1 MILPTEFLLDDILND
16 IAVADPA
23 VAPPHQGMIL
33 MPLSPAALTLR
44 ALMTDPAA
52 TGDPWFE
59 QSYLTASDLGTL
71 LPYAYRT
78 TGSGRT
84 SISARFVVEDAVKE
98 RQPSFTPEACADLFL
113 ALVDGLP
120 EREWSDL
127 PLAAAALVRC
137 PGGPPHADL
146 AEPARELVRFH
157 LAADRVEHPHALLVV
172 AGLAGLDEEVAAVL
186 RDAPGSIAVGE
197 IDLLLGWEAERRAL
211 LAEVTERSYGCPP
224 PLPDAWERLAAIPE
238 YAAFARS
245 ALEAADARVAAI
257 HAGEIPYR
265 ADRAFDDKEKDV
277 LGRAVRLALR
287 QDEPWLPD
295 LFDRLARGVAVA
307 PTAARTL
314 PSQGL
319 LYEMARAA
327 VEFPTPEAIDA
338 LRAAREVTRHASVPK
353 RLDRT
358 TKGIERAL
366 ADRVE
371 VAFRMPDLGFEPG
384 GRLRVPLGG
393 HAAVISVG
401 DDVELTWWQGDKR
414 LKGVPAAVRRD
425 HADEVK
431 RLRDLTGR
439 ARRQLTTLI
448 RALEAG
454 FPGET
459 AHPYATW
466 RRLAGHPIAGTVA
479 RRLIWEIEVSPGRR
493 VSVLGGASDTDI
505 AGIAGVAPPPDAP
518 VRLWHPARASLDDV
532 RAWRERVSEE
542 RIRQPFKQAFRE
554 IYPLTPAEERTGG
567 YSNRFAAHVVD
578 YRKLYALF
586 KQRGWAAD
594 MLGPW
599 DGGRHGEAQCVL
611 AGGRWRASF
620 LHEAD
625 DSGEHATTDQIRF
638 NRNENGEW
646 RQVALTEVPPLVF
659 SEAMRDVDLFIAVTS
674 IATDPGWADRGDGH
688 RDYWHTAAFGP
699 LPPSAEVRRDA
710 LARLLPRTAIAERC
724 VLTDRYLMVRGDLR
738 SYRIHLGSANI
749 LMDPSDVY
757 LCVVSAPHAADDVFL
772 PFEEDGRLGLILS
785 KAFLLA
791 RDSEIEDESILRQIK
806 G

>member
-1 MILPTEFLLDDILND
+1 
-16 IAVADPA
+16 
-23 VAPPHQGMIL
+23 
-33 MPLSPAALTLR
+33 MPLSPSALTLR
-44 ALMTDPAA
+44 ALMTDPAT

-59 QSYLTASDLGTL
+59 QSYLTASDLGAL

-78 TGSGRT
+78 TGSGGT
-84 SISARFVVEDAVKE
+84 SMSARFVVEDAVKE

-120 EREWSDL
+120 QRKWSDL
-127 PLAAAALVRC
+127 PLATAALVRC
-137 PGGPPHADL
+137 PDGPPRADL
-146 AEPARELVRFH
+146 AEPARALVRFH
-157 LAADRVEHPHALLVV
+157 LAAGRVEHPHALLAV
-172 AGLAGLDEEVAAVL
+172 AGLSGLDEEAAAAL
-186 RDAPGSIAVGE
+186 KDGLGPIATGE

-211 LAEVTERSYGCPP
+211 LAEVVERSYGCPP

-245 ALEAADARVAAI
+245 VLEAADARVAAI

-265 ADRAFDDKEKDV
+265 ADRAFDDGEKNM

-295 LFDRLARGVAVA
+295 LFDRLVRGVAVA

-327 VEFPTPEAIDA
+327 EEFPTPEAIGA
-338 LRAAREVTRHASVPK
+338 LRAAREVTRHAGVPK
-353 RLDRT
+353 QLDRIL
-358 TKGIERAL
+358 KRIEHAL
-366 ADRVE
+366 ADRAE
-371 VAFRMPDLGFEPG
+371 VAFRMPGLGFEPG
-384 GRLRVPLGG
+384 GRLRVPVGG
-393 HAAVISVG
+393 HAAVISIG

-414 LKGVPAAVRRD
+414 LKSVPSAARRD

-448 RALEAG
+448 RALGGG
-454 FPGET
+454 FPSGI
-459 AHPYATW
+459 AHPYAAW
-466 RRLAGHPIAGTVA
+466 RERLADHPIAGTVA

-493 VSVLGGASDTDI
+493 VSVLGGASDADI
-505 AGIAGVAPPPDAP
+505 AGIIGVAPPPDAP

-554 IYPLTPAEERTGG
+554 IYPVTPAEERTGV

-599 DGGRHGEAQCVL
+599 DGGRHGEARRML

-620 LHEAD
+620 FHEAD

-638 NRNENGEW
+638 NRNEGGEW
-646 RQVALTEVPPLVF
+646 REVALTEVPPLVF

-674 IATDPGWADRGDGH
+674 IATDPGWADRGDG
-688 RDYWHTAAFGP
+688 RRDDYWHTAAFGP

-710 LARLLPRTAIAERC
+710 LARLLPRSAIAERC
-724 VLTDRYLMVRGDLR
+724 ALTDRYLTVRGDLR

-749 LMDPSDVY
+749 LMDPGDVY
-757 LCVVSAPHAADDVFL
+757 LCIVSAPDAAGDVFL